1 MFHKSVLPVRW
12 LIVAVLAALAW
23 FSPRL
28 GDPLGAIE
36 RLAACFAARKRA
48 VVVSIALAA
57 ILTRLALLYI
67 MPVPVP
73 AIHDEFS
80 YLLAADTFAHGRLAN
95 PPHPMWIF
103 FDTFHVLPHPT
114 YASMFPP
121 AQGGVLALGQLLGH
135 PWIGVLLSMAV
146 MCAVVAWALQGWLPP
161 QWALLGAVLVLLK
174 IHLFGYWLES
184 YWGGAVAAI
193 GGALVVGALPRIIRH
208 QRVRDA
214 ILMGIGASLLAN
226 SRPFEGLIFCIP
238 VAVSLL
244 VWLLSE
250 RSPVLSITGWRVLFP
265 LLGILAFTLVFMGYY
280 NWRVTGNAL
289 LVPHALYMR
298 EYINYPVF
306 VWQKAAPPLKYAN
319 PQFDS
324 FFNIWVR
331 DHYSPSWQL
340 AWKAC
345 VTGRR
350 FFLGSPLRTLFVTLP
365 WLVKDRRTRLLLVQ
379 LLVSAVGLLLVVY
392 FNPHYA
398 APLTATVFILL
409 IQGMRHLW
417 QWKVKGR
424 RVGVFLTRLVI
435 LLAVANG
442 VILGGETVRNRV
454 AEWNTHRA
462 QIIRQLEGTSGSH
475 LVLVRYAPDHDVL
488 HEWVYNAADIDHAKI
503 VWAREIPG
511 LDLKPLLDYFR
522 GRRVWLVEADTV
534 PVQLQPYQPPGTSS
548 GNPSPVVVP
557 AAAQ

>member
-36 RLAACFAARKRA
+36 RLAARFAVRKRA

-80 YLLAADTFAHGRLAN
+80 YLLAADTFVHGRLAN
-95 PPHPMWIF
+95 PPHPLWIF
-103 FDTFHVLPHPT
+103 FDTFHVFQHPT

-121 AQGGVLALGQLLGH
+121 AQGGALALGQLLGH

-193 GGALVVGALPRIIRH
+193 GGALVVGALPRIIHH

-289 LVPHALYMR
+289 LVPHALYER
-298 EYINYPVF
+298 EYINNPVF
-306 VWQKAAPPLKYAN
+306 VWQKATPPLKYAN

-331 DHYSPSWQL
+331 NYYRPSLQL
-340 AWKAC
+340 AWQAC
-345 VTGRR
+345 VAWWQ
-350 FFLGSPLRTLFVTLP
+350 FFLGGALRIPFVTLP
-365 WLVKDRRTRLLLVQ
+365 WLLKDRRTRFLLVQ
-379 LLVSAVGLLLVVY
+379 QVVSAVGLLLVVY
-392 FNPHYA
+392 FHPHYA
-398 APLTATVFILL
+398 APLTATLFILL
-409 IQGMRHLW
+409 VQGMRHLR
-417 QWKVKGR
+417 QWEVKGR
-424 RVGVFLTRLVI
+424 PVGVFLTRLVV
-435 LLAVANG
+435 LLMLARGVAYIRRPPSLDEAW
-442 VILGGETVRNRV
+442 VS
-454 AEWNTHRA
+454 RA
-462 QIIRQLEGTSGSH
+462 RIVKQLEATPGSH
-475 LVLVRYAPDHDVL
+475 LVWLRYAPEHDVL
-488 HEWVYNAADIDHAKI
+488 YEWVYNAADIDHAKI

-511 LDLKPLLDYFR
+511 LDPKPLLDYFR
-522 GRRVWLVEADTV
+522 GRTVWVVNADTV
-534 PVQLQPYQPPGTSS
+534 PVQLQPYHPPGTST
-548 GNPSPVVVP
+548 GNPSPVAVP